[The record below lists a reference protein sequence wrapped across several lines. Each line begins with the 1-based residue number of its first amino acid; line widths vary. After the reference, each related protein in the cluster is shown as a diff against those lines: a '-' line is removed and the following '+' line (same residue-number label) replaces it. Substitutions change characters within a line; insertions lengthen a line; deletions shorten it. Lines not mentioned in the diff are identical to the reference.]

1 MRNKTTRYAALM
13 LGILVAVSIVFS
25 QYAQLSLEKEKPKT
39 EQAADQSNE
48 AGTEK
53 VIPSLTS
60 LPSHTVINFSHE
72 VFCLFEIVF
81 ADEQTS
87 RHDSIIVFP
96 VNRFFST
103 LLSVIISPN
112 AP

>member
-1 MRNKTTRYAALM
+1 MRNRKTRYAALM
-13 LGILVAVSIVFS
+13 LGMLVAVSIVFS
-25 QYAQLSLEKEKPKT
+25 QYAQLSQQKEKHKT
-39 EQAADQSNE
+39 EQSADQSND

-81 ADEQTS
+81 GGEQTS
-87 RHDSIIVFP
+87 RQDPLVLFP
-96 VNRFFST
+96 VNKFFST